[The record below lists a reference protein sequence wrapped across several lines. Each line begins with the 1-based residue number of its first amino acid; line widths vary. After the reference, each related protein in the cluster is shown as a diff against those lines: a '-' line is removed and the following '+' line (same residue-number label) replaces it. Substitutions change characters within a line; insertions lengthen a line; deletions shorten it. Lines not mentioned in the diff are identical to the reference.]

1 MKILNHFTFIFLG
14 ALLLLISCE
23 KWQDSK
29 ADSDP
34 RLQDRKYCNDPDAV
48 NFNWGFPGVPDSTKC
63 IFPTDLYAGTYSFT
77 DSIYSSNNL
86 LDTLQSKTTY
96 TLYIIPL
103 SKKQFIVKGFC
114 SSNDSLFFTA
124 GRTTYSAS
132 ADSTFKFNDTIKVYG
147 QPLCRIAD
155 TLSGTIVK
163 NRYDTTNTQLFIDWK
178 VISDTG
184 TFYHRGTAIKQ

>member
-63 IFPTDLYAGTYSFT
+63 IFPTDLYVGTYSFT

-103 SKKQFIVKGFC
+103 SK
-114 SSNDSLFFTA
+114 NSL
-124 GRTTYSAS
+124 
-132 ADSTFKFNDTIKVYG
+132 
-147 QPLCRIAD
+147 L
-155 TLSGTIVK
+155 
-163 NRYDTTNTQLFIDWK
+163 
-178 VISDTG
+178 
-184 TFYHRGTAIKQ
+184 